1 MRHVPHLSRAFL
13 RERWETTMDPH
24 KAGSRRLDGMVLVDG
39 GVVQVVLVPLGAAG
53 MTLSADESGKV
64 RFRMLIGS
72 F

>member
-1 MRHVPHLSRAFL
+1 
-13 RERWETTMDPH
+13 MDPH